1 MFGFLKRAAKK
12 QLNFEQLQ
20 ILQLVVQQVVLSID
34 GSIKLP
40 GASKKAM
47 ALELVGQISEELNLM
62 APESLV
68 DAMIE
73 SAVQILKSMSSLREK
88 KPKFSFDISGRP
100 GTGN

>member
-1 MFGFLKRAAKK
+1 MFGFIKRAAKK

-47 ALELVGQISEELNLM
+47 ALELVGQISEELNLV
-62 APESLV
+62 APDSLV

-73 SAVQILKSMSSLREK
+73 SAVQILKSMASLRES
-88 KPKFSFDISGRP
+88 KPKFSFYISGRP

>member
-1 MFGFLKRAAKK
+1 MFGFIKRAAKK

-47 ALELVGQISEELNLM
+47 ALELVGQISEELNLV
-62 APESLV
+62 APDSLV

-73 SAVQILKSMSSLREK
+73 SAVQILKSMASLRES